1 MINPRAHHKPEK
13 IRTFAPRC
21 LRKAH
26 DTQEYKHQKN
36 TTMKTTPFT
45 DLHIKLGAKMAE
57 FAGYN
62 MPIQYTTLIEEHNNV
77 RNNVGVFDVS
87 HMGEFRARG
96 PLAKQFMQYCTVN
109 DVEALTDG
117 KVQYTCLPNGQGGI
131 VDDMLV
137 YRVADDEYFMVP
149 NAANI
154 EKDWN
159 WMSQIADKMG
169 MTLGTDFVNESEQWA
184 QLAVQGPNALKA
196 MQKLTDKNVVDME
209 YYTFQILTFAGV
221 DNVIFSTTGYTG
233 AGGCEIYMP
242 ASCALK
248 VWDAVF
254 EAGKEFGIMPAGLGC
269 RDTLRLEK
277 GFCLYGHEID
287 DTISPLEAGLG
298 WITKLKA
305 ENNNFINKSL
315 LVAQKA
321 AGIKRKIAG
330 FEMVDRGIARNGYEV
345 CNAEGKVIGMVRSGS
360 PSPSTGKNI
369 GTALICAEYAKA
381 GTEIFI
387 KIRDKQVKA
396 TTVKMPFY
404 EG

>member
-1 MINPRAHHKPEK
+1 
-13 IRTFAPRC
+13 
-21 LRKAH
+21 
-26 DTQEYKHQKN
+26 
-36 TTMKTTPFT
+36 MKTTPYT
-45 DLHIKLGAKMAE
+45 DLHIALGAKMAE

-62 MPIQYTTLIEEHNNV
+62 MPIQYSTLIEEHNNV

-87 HMGEFRARG
+87 HMGEFRAKG
-96 PLAKQFMQYCTVN
+96 PVAKHFMQYVTVN

-137 YRVADDEYFMVP
+137 YRVHDDEYFMVP

-154 EKDWN
+154 DKDWA

-169 MTLGTDFVNESEQWA
+169 MELGKDFCNESEQWA

-196 MQKLTDKNVVDME
+196 MQKLTDKNIVDME

-221 DNVIFSTTGYTG
+221 ENIILSTTGYTG
-233 AGGCEIYMP
+233 AGGCEIYIP
-242 ASCALK
+242 AQYAKK

-277 GFCLYGHEID
+277 GFCLYGHEMD
-287 DTISPLEAGLG
+287 DTISPLEAPLA

-305 ENNNFINKSL
+305 ENNSFINKEL
-315 LVAQKA
+315 FLAQKA
-321 AGIKRKIAG
+321 AGVKRKIAG

-345 CNAEGKVIGMVRSGS
+345 CDAEGNKIGEVRSGS

-369 GTALICAEYAKA
+369 GTALICAAHAKV
-381 GTEIFI
+381 GTEIYI
-387 KIRDKQVKA
+387 KIREKLVKA
-396 TTVKMPFY
+396 VTVKMPFY

>member
-1 MINPRAHHKPEK
+1 
-13 IRTFAPRC
+13 
-21 LRKAH
+21 
-26 DTQEYKHQKN
+26 
-36 TTMKTTPFT
+36 MKTTPFT
-45 DLHIKLGAKMAE
+45 ENHIALGAKMAE

-62 MPIQYTTLIEEHNNV
+62 MPIQYDGLTVEHHNV

-87 HMGEFRARG
+87 HMGEFRAKG
-96 PLAKQFMQYCTVN
+96 PIAKKFLQYCTVN
-109 DVEALTDG
+109 DVDTLTDG
-117 KVQYTCLPNGQGGI
+117 KVQYTCLPNGNGGI

-137 YRVADDEYFMVP
+137 YRISEEEFFMVP

-154 EKDWN
+154 DKDWN

-169 MTLGTDFVNESEQWA
+169 MELGKDFMNESEQWA

-221 DNVIFSTTGYTG
+221 DGVIFSTTGYTG
-233 AGGCEIYMP
+233 AGGCEIYIP
-242 ASCALK
+242 VAHAQK
-248 VWDAVF
+248 VWNAVF
-254 EAGKEFGIMPAGLGC
+254 EAGKEFDMKPAGLGC

-287 DTISPLEAGLG
+287 DTISPLEGGLG

-305 ENNNFINKSL
+305 DNNVFINKEL
-315 LVAQKA
+315 ILAQKA
-321 AGIKRKIAG
+321 AGVKRKIAG
-330 FEMVDRGIARNGYEV
+330 FEMIDRGIARNGYEV
-345 CNAEGKVIGMVRSGS
+345 CDAQGNKIGEVRSGS

-369 GTALICAEYAKA
+369 GTALLKAEYAKA
-381 GTEIFI
+381 GTEIYI
-387 KIRDKQVKA
+387 KIREKLLKA
-396 TTVKMPFY
+396 ITVKMPFY